1 MAADPTLKG
10 GNDFDN
16 LSYNQ
21 IHLRNFINAR
31 PAINISQIEII
42 CDIPTATLR
51 HFMKER
57 RKIPEKYFDLVVA
70 EMAKYGFQELESE

>member
-1 MAADPTLKG
+1 MEEKVKAKG

-21 IHLRNFINAR
+21 IHLRNFINAH

-57 RKIPEKYFDLVVA
+57 RNIPVKYFDLVVA
-70 EMAKYGFQELESE
+70 EMTKYGFQELESE

>member
-1 MAADPTLKG
+1 MEEKAKAKG
-10 GNDFDN
+10 GNDFDD

-21 IHLRNFINAR
+21 IHLRNFINAH

-57 RKIPEKYFDLVVA
+57 RKIPVKYFDLVVA
-70 EMAKYGFQELESE
+70 EMTKYGFQELESE

>member
-1 MAADPTLKG
+1 MEEKAKAKG
-10 GNDFDN
+10 GNDFDDW
-16 LSYNQ
+16 SYNQ
-21 IHLRNFINAR
+21 IHLRNFINAH

-57 RKIPEKYFDLVVA
+57 RKIPVKYFDLVVE
-70 EMAKYGFQELESE
+70 EMTKYGFQELESE

>member
-1 MAADPTLKG
+1 MKEKAKAKG

-21 IHLRNFINAR
+21 IHLRNFIDAH

-57 RKIPEKYFDLVVA
+57 RKIPVKYFDLVVA
-70 EMAKYGFQELESE
+70 EMTKYGFQELESE